1 MERQARARPGFVVGR
16 RLLTSSRGF
25 IKWSSVPPL
34 FYARRN
40 DEWGQSLVTRDWQ
53 GLEREDGHQRG
64 VEHGWNRRP
73 ASRDSG
79 GQIARRRA
87 FTLRDGRTCDTSQNT
102 VDRLLGT
109 ALSSRLNSGLQIF
122 IPATGVTSRHALSL
136 SLFSASYC
144 YFLPDETERERE
156 FRWRVIYTGCIF
168 NKVAIRVS
176 FFFKIRRRRKFLEDA
191 L

>member
-64 VEHGWNRRP
+64 VEHHGWNRRP

-156 FRWRVIYTGCIF
+156 
-168 NKVAIRVS
+168 S
-176 FFFKIRRRRKFLEDA
+176 FDGEWFTPAAFLTK
-191 L
+191 